1 MNLITRFDNHDD
13 FFQYLDE
20 ILADFKLRVAKNH
33 PDISK
38 CEIHIDLKVI
48 EFNDPVLNE
57 IFKGIAARR
66 DASIKRVN

>member
-38 CEIHIDLKVI
+38 CE
-48 EFNDPVLNE
+48 
-57 IFKGIAARR
+57 
-66 DASIKRVN
+66 